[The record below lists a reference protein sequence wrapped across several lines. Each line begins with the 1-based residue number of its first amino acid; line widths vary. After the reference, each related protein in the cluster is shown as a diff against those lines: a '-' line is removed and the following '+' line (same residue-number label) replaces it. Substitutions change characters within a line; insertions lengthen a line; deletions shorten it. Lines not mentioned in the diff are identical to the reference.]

1 MKKALSIIAV
11 LALVSVLAVAL
22 VACVPSDPE
31 KAVANLE
38 EAGYI
43 TSYIKASDGA
53 GVQLGLEAA
62 FGEGCIGHVSG
73 KYVNISTGGST
84 AEVVNIVYFS
94 STDAAKAYYEEL
106 KADFE
111 KAEEDKE
118 DYKIGKSGKVV
129 YAGTEAG
136 VKAAG

>member
-11 LALVSVLAVAL
+11 LALVAVLGVAL
-22 VACVPSDPE
+22 VACVPSDPD
-31 KAVANLE
+31 KAEANLE
-38 EAGYI
+38 EAGYVVIRADSDDLIAGAVLKQIDAVTSI
-43 TSYIKASDGA
+43 TATNGDE
-53 GVQLGLEAA
+53 GVTIL
-62 FGEGCIGHVSG
+62 
-73 KYVNISTGGST
+73 
-84 AEVVNIVYFS
+84 YFED
-94 STDAAKAYYEEL
+94 TDAAKAYYEEL

>member
-11 LALVSVLAVAL
+11 LALVAVLGVAL
-22 VACVPSDPE
+22 VACVPSDPD
-31 KAVANLE
+31 KAEANLE
-38 EAGYI
+38 EAGYVVVRADSDDLIAGAVLKQIDAVTSI
-43 TSYIKASDGA
+43 TATDGDE
-53 GVQLGLEAA
+53 GVTIL
-62 FGEGCIGHVSG
+62 
-73 KYVNISTGGST
+73 
-84 AEVVNIVYFS
+84 YFED
-94 STDAAKAYYEEL
+94 TDAAKAYYEEL

-129 YAGTEAG
+129 YFGTEAG